1 MSKASIT
8 FSADG
13 RNHFSIAVQD
23 ILSGLAEWRSWGLL
37 SVNDLRQR
45 YRRSSIGQFWI
56 TIAIA
61 ANIFGMGLV
70 FSVVFKQ
77 PVAAYMPFLGA
88 GLIVWSLLSA
98 LVNELATAYTSSTTY
113 LQSYPGSRAVVVYR
127 VVARNIIQ
135 FGHNLLIMPV
145 LWLAFS
151 VEVSWAVLLL
161 APGVVLCITNAVWIG
176 LLVGPL
182 SARFR
187 DIPQLLQQVIALA
200 FFLTPIMYGPDQ
212 VREHMPLIVDYN
224 PVYYFVEMLRAPLLG
239 RAPEVK
245 IYLTVL
251 AVTLLGYIISLTFY
265 GLFKRRIN
273 YWL

>member
-1 MSKASIT
+1 MSKASIN

-13 RNHFSIAVQD
+13 RNHFSVAVQD

-61 ANIFGMGLV
+61 ANILGIGLV

-88 GLIVWSLLSA
+88 GLIVWSLISTT
-98 LVNELATAYTSSTTY
+98 VNELATAYTSSATY

-127 VVARNIIQ
+127 VVARNVIQ

-145 LWLAFS
+145 LWLVFS
-151 VEVSWAVLLL
+151 VDVSWAALLL
-161 APGVVLCITNAVWIG
+161 IPGVILCITNAVWIG
-176 LLVGPL
+176 LLIGPL

-187 DIPQLLQQVIALA
+187 DIPQLLQQAVSLI
-200 FFLTPIMYGPDQ
+200 FFLTPIMYRPDQ
-212 VREHMPLIVDYN
+212 VREHVTMITDYN
-224 PVYYFVEMLRAPLLG
+224 PVYYFVEILREPLLG
-239 RAPEVK
+239 RAPEAR
-245 IYLTVL
+245 IYFV
-251 AVTLLGYIISLTFY
+251 AIGVTLVGYVTALAFY
-265 GLFKRRIN
+265 GRFKRRIN